1 MTRGAMPESMTTT
14 ETLDILR
21 RRGFSGNLVAHPE
34 GLRMVETGRTFPPN
48 EIVIREYY
56 RFEGE
61 SDPDDMAIV
70 YAIEGPDGVRGV
82 LVDAFG
88 VYANPAVGA
97 ALRDVGVCRS
107 TRGVPG
113 PGRGGE

>member
-1 MTRGAMPESMTTT
+1 MPEPTTTT

-21 RRGFSGNLVAHPE
+21 RRGFSSDFVAWPE
-34 GLRMVETGRTFPPN
+34 GLRLLESGRTLSPD
-48 EIVIREYY
+48 EVVIREYY

-70 YAIEGPDGVRGV
+70 YAIEGADGSRGV

-97 ALRDVGVCRS
+97 ALRNVRVCP
-107 TRGVPG
+107 GALAVPG
-113 PGRGGE
+113 PGRSRA